1 LETER
6 RLQVAKLKLF
16 LKLRNKLIFYFI
28 IIALLSFMS
37 ISAVNYFSG
46 NVRFIFLFTI
56 IVLATLTIYSAMMKN
71 SQEALR
77 ESEDKYHTLF
87 DESKEPLFITTTD
100 GKFVDF
106 NAAMVQLF
114 GYDNKEELMKI
125 KVGETYFNPEDRGK
139 FQEIMAR
146 QNYVKDMDLE
156 LKGKDGRKIYAL
168 LTVTTRK
175 DREEKIIG
183 YKGTIKDI
191 TERRLAEE
199 ALRQSEEKYR
209 NILQSM
215 EEGYYEVDLAGNFTF
230 VNSSACRIH
239 GYPKEELIGM
249 NDRQWT
255 DKENAKKIF
264 QAFNKVYRTGE
275 SGAACDYD
283 LIRKDG
289 SRRSVE
295 VSISLRED
303 SLGKPIG
310 FRGLVRD
317 ITDLKRA
324 YEEMKRMVSH
334 IRNAGFQISTSSA
347 QIRAA
352 SEEQATGAAEQSSGV
367 SEVTTTIEE
376 LNTTATHIA
385 KNAETVAR
393 LAGETLA
400 GMQEINTKVND
411 TARKILSLGEKS
423 QSIGNI
429 TKLIDDIAEQTNLL
443 ALNAAIE
450 AARAGEVGRGF
461 AVVAQEVR
469 KLAERSSESTEEI
482 RQIINEIQSE
492 TNSTIMSIEGS
503 TKWVKKGLEMI
514 EDTAKSAKEI
524 SIATQQQK
532 FASEQVVQAMRE
544 IDTVTKQF
552 VTSTRQAAA
561 ATTQL
566 STLSEELKGAIVDF
580 KLGPEEV
587 EKTRDL
593 KHVRDEGPYC
603 DFQGRNRRAPDQ
615 TG

>member
-1 LETER
+1 
-6 RLQVAKLKLF
+6 
-16 LKLRNKLIFYFI
+16 
-28 IIALLSFMS
+28 MS

-77 ESEDKYHTLF
+77 ESEDKYRTLF

-191 TERRLAEE
+191 TERKLAEE

-324 YEEMKRMVSH
+324 YE
-334 IRNAGFQISTSSA
+334 
-347 QIRAA
+347 
-352 SEEQATGAAEQSSGV
+352 
-367 SEVTTTIEE
+367 
-376 LNTTATHIA
+376 
-385 KNAETVAR
+385 
-393 LAGETLA
+393 
-400 GMQEINTKVND
+400 
-411 TARKILSLGEKS
+411 
-423 QSIGNI
+423 
-429 TKLIDDIAEQTNLL
+429 
-443 ALNAAIE
+443 
-450 AARAGEVGRGF
+450 
-461 AVVAQEVR
+461 
-469 KLAERSSESTEEI
+469 
-482 RQIINEIQSE
+482 
-492 TNSTIMSIEGS
+492 
-503 TKWVKKGLEMI
+503 
-514 EDTAKSAKEI
+514 
-524 SIATQQQK
+524 
-532 FASEQVVQAMRE
+532 
-544 IDTVTKQF
+544 
-552 VTSTRQAAA
+552 
-561 ATTQL
+561 
-566 STLSEELKGAIVDF
+566 
-580 KLGPEEV
+580 
-587 EKTRDL
+587 
-593 KHVRDEGPYC
+593 
-603 DFQGRNRRAPDQ
+603 
-615 TG
+615 